1 LSNHPQDYKKM
12 MILISLKKKSWR
24 ALSQAFSLHNKDI
37 LKSLLLHLLSG
48 SSQKASHTYDNDIRR

>member
-1 LSNHPQDYKKM
+1 M

-48 SSQKASHTYDNDIRR
+48 SSQKASHTFDIDIRR